1 MAATNAGFVNINSD
15 LGESFGPWVM
25 GNDAE
30 VLKIVKSANV
40 ACGFHASD
48 PVVMVDT
55 VALCQA
61 NGVSIGAHPSFA
73 DLQGFGR
80 RAINLSV
87 KELEANIAYQLG
99 ALQAI
104 AAITR
109 DADTLLIVDAIT
121 SCGTM
126 PLEMDAWGVDIVAT
140 GSQKAFMLP
149 PGLAM
154 VAVSDKAWAV
164 IDTIPAPTLYLDL
177 KAYRKAIVKNSTP
190 YTSAVSLI
198 RGLKVAVDMLN
209 EVGIERVWART
220 ALLAKATR
228 AAAGAIGL
236 TLASES
242 PSDSVTAICLPDG
255 IDDGIRKHL
264 RETYGVSVAGGQ
276 EDWKGKVIRI
286 NHMGYTDPFDTLGG
300 IGALEYALRDLGYAF
315 EIGAGVAAAAK
326 VLADWS

>member
-55 VALCQA
+55 VTLCLA

-104 AAITR
+104 AAMNGTKVTHIKPHGMMGNMS
-109 DADTLLIVDAIT
+109 AESAEMSEAI
-121 SCGTM
+121 
-126 PLEMDAWGVDIVAT
+126 
-140 GSQKAFMLP
+140 
-149 PGLAM
+149 
-154 VAVSDKAWAV
+154 
-164 IDTIPAPTLYLDL
+164 
-177 KAYRKAIVKNSTP
+177 
-190 YTSAVSLI
+190 
-198 RGLKVAVDMLN
+198 
-209 EVGIERVWART
+209 AR
-220 ALLAKATR
+220 ATR
-228 AAAGAIGL
+228 AIDRDIIFLAQANTEQGKAARKIGLRAAEEVFADRTYTDAGFLTPRKEANSMIKDAAQAVAHVRRMVDEQAIYSTSGKRIPCDVDSICVHGDGPTAVTVSRAVREGLEAAG
-236 TLASES
+236 
-242 PSDSVTAICLPDG
+242 
-255 IDDGIRKHL
+255 
-264 RETYGVSVAGGQ
+264 
-276 EDWKGKVIRI
+276 IRI
-286 NHMGYTDPFDTLGG
+286 VPLPE
-300 IGALEYALRDLGYAF
+300 LPSLRH
-315 EIGAGVAAAAK
+315 
-326 VLADWS
+326 